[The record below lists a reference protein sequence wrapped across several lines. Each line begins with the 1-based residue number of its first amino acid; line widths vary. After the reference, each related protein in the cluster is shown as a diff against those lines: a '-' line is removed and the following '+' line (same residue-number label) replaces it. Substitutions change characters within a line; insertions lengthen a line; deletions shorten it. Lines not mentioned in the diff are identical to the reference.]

1 MRIARSCDSK
11 STPHDLGYARR
22 EERMSTSPAR
32 EFHGRDAELELIR
45 AELEGLADGAEAV
58 VVVEGT
64 AGMGKSRLLDEVAA
78 IARGLGIRVGHSAAD
93 PSETAVELAT
103 LLAALF
109 DGIEPLLDVDELTPL
124 HAQPEQRFWLLRD
137 LQQLL
142 ERAALESPLLISI
155 DDAHWADNGT
165 VAALRTLPMRL
176 MGLPIAW
183 VIALR
188 TPREATPLVH
198 ALEQLRH
205 ERARSIALGP
215 LADDAVA
222 RLAADMLAAQPG
234 QSILKQLAQADGSPF
249 LVVETLL
256 GLQEEE
262 RIRLVD
268 GRAELIE
275 ARLPRR
281 VHEKMRER
289 LGRLSD
295 EAGEAVTVA
304 ASLGRTFTFEQ
315 LARTLGQPASDL
327 LGPVAELLEANLL
340 VERDENLAFWHDI
353 TREAVRE
360 SVPST
365 ARRALDRQAAVV
377 LLEAGALPVEVA
389 VQLAAS
395 ALVGDEVAIATLLDA
410 AKALVATDPATAAG
424 FGQRALEIAP
434 AHHPQ
439 RGEIV
444 GTTAIALHIAGNSE
458 QAITFADRALRETL
472 PALQEAEVRLS
483 IAGMF
488 AISPEI
494 RIGAGRLALSLPDLP
509 ETVRAR
515 HLACLFHNL
524 VTAGRLER
532 ARAMLEDARAVIG
545 SAADAR
551 ATFTLRVAESAL
563 EYSDD
568 HFGRSHELITAAYRD
583 GIFAG
588 DDQRL
593 RLAHQWHGE
602 LLSVADRYD
611 EALAIAADGLAAAQ
625 RDQQGWAYQMFE
637 TWHGRMLL
645 RTGRLSEARAV
656 LEGRFALEDGTHA
669 AAVLDAAGIVALGRL
684 TIHMGDT
691 RQARRLGDI
700 AQVMVEQG
708 TPAVRRHAGW
718 LLANFAMAT
727 GDTEAARKWLRAAT
741 HPDGPAI
748 LPRFPLDIGDEVV
761 LARIALA
768 TQDDALVQLALST
781 SQRRAQ
787 LNPGIQSIAATAAH
801 VRGLVERSH
810 AYLQEAVALFECAPR
825 PLELAAA
832 LEDLG
837 AELTAS
843 HRDAAIDVLGRTLAL
858 YTELGATW
866 DARRVRSRLRELGV
880 RRRLVTSEPE
890 TSGWG
895 AMTTSELTVAQL
907 VAEGLTNREVAERLF
922 VSPHTVNSH
931 LRHIFSKLG
940 INSRV
945 ELARLARDY
954 EMA

>member
-1 MRIARSCDSK
+1 MP
-11 STPHDLGYARR
+11 TV
-22 EERMSTSPAR
+22 PAR
-32 EFHGRDAELELIR
+32 EFQGRDAELALIR
-45 AELEGLADGAEAV
+45 NELERLSDGTESV
-58 VVVEGT
+58 VVVDGA
-64 AGMGKSRLLDEVAA
+64 AGMGKSRLLAEVAA
-78 IARGLGIRVGHSAAD
+78 IARSLGIRVGSSAAD
-93 PSETAVELAT
+93 PSEAVVEVAA
-103 LLAALF
+103 LLTALF
-109 DGIEPLLDVDELTPL
+109 DGAEPLLDPGELSTL

-155 DDAHWADNGT
+155 DDAHWADSGT
-165 VAALRTLPMRL
+165 VAAIRMLPMRL

-188 TPREATPLVH
+188 PPREATPLVF
-198 ALEQLRH
+198 ALEQLKQ
-205 ERARSIALGP
+205 EGARTVTLGP
-215 LADDAVA
+215 LDDDAVVQ
-222 RLAADMLAAQPG
+222 LATDMLAAQPD
-234 QSILKQLAQADGSPF
+234 QSILKQLAEAEGSPF

-262 RIRLVD
+262 RIRVVD
-268 GRAELIE
+268 GRAELIDG
-275 ARLPRR
+275 RLPHR

-295 EAGEAVTVA
+295 EASDAVTVA
-304 ASLGRTFTFEQ
+304 ASLGRTFTFDQ
-315 LARTLGQPASDL
+315 LARTLGRPASEL
-327 LGPVAELLEANLL
+327 LAPVGELLEANLL
-340 VERDENLAFWHDI
+340 VERDENLAFWHDL
-353 TREAVRE
+353 TREAVRA
-360 SVPST
+360 SVPVT

-395 ALVGDEVAIATLLDA
+395 AEVGDEVAIATLLDA
-410 AKALVATDPATAAG
+410 AKALVTTDPGTAAQ

-444 GTTAIALHIAGNSE
+444 GTTAIALHITGNSE
-458 QAITFADRALRETL
+458 QAIAFADRALRETL

-494 RIGAGRLALSLPDLP
+494 RIGAGRLALNLPDLP

-524 VTAGRLER
+524 VTAGRLDE
-532 ARAMLEDARAVIG
+532 ARAVLEETRATVE
-545 SAADAR
+545 SADDAR

-563 EYSDD
+563 EYTDD
-568 HFGRSHELITAAYRD
+568 RFGPSHELITAAYRD

-593 RLAHQWHGE
+593 RLAHMWHGE
-602 LLSVADRYD
+602 LLSIADRYE

-645 RTGRLSEARAV
+645 RTGRISEAAAV

-684 TIHMGDT
+684 AIHIGDT

-700 AQVMVEQG
+700 AQVMLEEG

-718 LLANFAMAT
+718 LLAIFAMAK
-727 GDTEAARKWLRAAT
+727 GEAEAARRWLRAPAD
-741 HPDGPAI
+741 PDGRAI
-748 LPRFPLDIGDEVV
+748 LPRFPLDIADEVL
-761 LARIALA
+761 LARVALA
-768 TQDDALVQLALST
+768 TQDDALAQLALST
-781 SQRRAQ
+781 SRRRAE
-787 LNPGIQSIAATAAH
+787 LNPGIGSIAATAAH
-801 VRGLVERSH
+801 VRGLLERNH
-810 AYLQEAVALFECAPR
+810 ADLREAVALFEGTPR
-825 PLELAAA
+825 RLELAAA

-837 AELTAS
+837 AELTATD
-843 HRDAAIDVLGRTLAL
+843 RDAAIDVLGRTLAL

-866 DARRVRSRLRELGV
+866 DARRVRSRLRGLGV
-880 RRRLVTSEPE
+880 RRRLVTAEPE
-890 TSGWG
+890 TSGWA

-931 LRHIFSKLG
+931 LRHVFSKLG

>member
-1 MRIARSCDSK
+1 MP
-11 STPHDLGYARR
+11 TV
-22 EERMSTSPAR
+22 PAR
-32 EFHGRDAELELIR
+32 EFHGRDAELALIR
-45 AELEGLADGAEAV
+45 GELERLADGAEAV
-58 VVVEGT
+58 VAVEGA
-64 AGMGKSRLLDEVAA
+64 AGMGKSRLLAEVAA
-78 IARGLGIRVGHSAAD
+78 IARDLGIKVGASAAD
-93 PSETAVELAT
+93 PSETVVELAA
-103 LLAALF
+103 LLGALF
-109 DGIEPLLDVDELTPL
+109 DGPEPLLDPGGLATLRP
-124 HAQPEQRFWLLRD
+124 QPEQRFWLLRD

-142 ERAALESPLLISI
+142 ERAALESPLLIAI
-155 DDAHWADNGT
+155 DDAHWADGGT
-165 VAALRTLPMRL
+165 TAALRTLPMRL

-188 TPREATPLVH
+188 PPREVTPLVY
-198 ALEQLRH
+198 ALEQLKK
-205 ERARSIALGP
+205 EGARSIALGP

-222 RLAADMLAAQPG
+222 QLAADILAAQPD

-262 RIRLVD
+262 RVRVVD
-268 GRAELIE
+268 GRAELIDG
-275 ARLPRR
+275 RLPRR

-295 EAGEAVTVA
+295 EASDAVTVA
-304 ASLGRTFTFEQ
+304 ASLGRAFTFDE
-315 LARTLGQPASDL
+315 LARTLGRSASEL
-327 LGPVAELLEANLL
+327 LAPVGELLEANLL
-340 VERDENLAFWHDI
+340 VERNEQLAFWHDL
-353 TREAVRE
+353 TREAVRD
-360 SVPST
+360 SVPVT

-395 ALVGDEVAIATLLDA
+395 AEVGDEVAIATLLDA
-410 AKALVATDPATAAG
+410 ARALLTTDSGTAAQ

-434 AHHPQ
+434 PHHPQ

-444 GTTAIALHIAGNSE
+444 AITAVALHITGDSE
-458 QAITFADRALRETL
+458 QAIAFADRALRETL

-494 RIGAGRLALSLPDLP
+494 RIGAGRLALNLPDLP
-509 ETVRAR
+509 HTLRAR

-524 VTAGRLER
+524 VTAGRLDEAR
-532 ARAMLEDARAVIG
+532 AVLEETRAAVESVGDARAM
-545 SAADAR
+545 
-551 ATFTLRVAESAL
+551 FTLRVADSAL
-563 EYSDD
+563 EYTDD
-568 HFGRSHELITAAYRD
+568 RFGPSHELITEAYRD

-593 RLAHQWHGE
+593 RLAHMWHGE
-602 LLSVADRYD
+602 LLSVADRNE

-625 RDQQGWAYQMFE
+625 RDRQGWAYQMFE

-645 RTGRLSEARAV
+645 RTGRLSEALAV

-684 TIHMGDT
+684 AIHAGDT

-700 AQVMVEQG
+700 AQIMLEQG

-718 LLANFAMAT
+718 LLALLAMAE
-727 GDTEAARKWLRAAT
+727 GDAEAAREWLLAPT
-741 HPDGPAI
+741 EPDGRAI
-748 LPRFPLDIGDEVV
+748 LPRFPLDIADEVPLV
-761 LARIALA
+761 RIALA
-768 TQDDALVQLALST
+768 TQDDELAHVALSA
-781 SQRRAQ
+781 SQRRSE
-787 LNPGIQSIAATAAH
+787 LNPGVDSIAATAAH
-801 VRGLVERSH
+801 VRGLLARNQ
-810 AYLQEAVALFECAPR
+810 ADLRAAVDLFERAPR

-837 AELTAS
+837 VELTATDS
-843 HRDAAIDVLGRTLAL
+843 ESAVEALGRALAL

-866 DARRVRSRLRELGV
+866 DARRVRSRLRKLGV
-880 RRRLVTSEPE
+880 RRRLVAAEPE
-890 TSGWG
+890 TNGWG
-895 AMTTSELTVAQL
+895 AMTAAELAVARL

-922 VSPHTVNSH
+922 VSPHTVSSH
-931 LRHIFSKLG
+931 LRHVFSKLG
-940 INSRV
+940 ITSRV
-945 ELARLARDY
+945 ELARVARDY
-954 EMA
+954 EIA